1 MVVRS
6 VRVVGL
12 VVTGVLAAIAGA
24 TAAVLVVIA
33 EAMTGVQVG
42 MTGVPVV
49 IAEAMTGVPAVTG
62 GPEVTV
68 DRKTGANARLF
79 SIIPKYLRSLFCSQR
94 FYGIGSRCPE
104 GMVACAQPGGHQ

>member
-1 MVVRS
+1 M
-6 VRVVGL
+6 VGL

-42 MTGVPVV
+42 MTGVP
-49 IAEAMTGVPAVTG
+49 EVTG